1 MMKPIFLFSKEESE
15 TKVANDRL
23 LSHAAGLAGQNM
35 AYNLVSTRLFVFL
48 NTVLG
53 IPAKKT
59 GMITGISTMWDAV
72 NDPLIGSLMDH
83 RKHRH
88 GYKLRPFLLWTPA
101 IIGIL
106 VTLMF
111 VDWGLGAEKTIL
123 YVLILYILFDTF
135 YSFQD
140 IAIWGIAAMSSP
152 SSEERRRVSQWISI
166 GAGLGGTIAGL
177 FPMFKDMFVK
187 GEVMSEKHTYLFFA
201 AIFGMGGMLLSMV
214 SYRAK
219 EKVFDADAEEKIPP
233 AEKLKVMVKTL
244 WNLRHNKTLII
255 ICLARTVQC
264 LSLTLPWEYFFE
276 SEGISYNVFGAEIS
290 GGTAQIVY
298 GYVMGIPG
306 AIANFF
312 TVPVIK
318 KLGGNKKLLVF
329 SEVACIATR
338 LIAFAI
344 GADERYKNLSAL
356 LMVMAV
362 LGTSQILTNM
372 KDIAHRSLITDSID
386 EMELKTGERTESISF
401 SMQNFVSKLTGAIP
415 KFIQGTMLGWMGFR
429 EEMYDAAGKRLEG
442 SALVRAQTAPRFLKY
457 RWHQFILGPAIG
469 SALYLIVILFLK
481 DDQTHIAE
489 VERQLKEKRE
499 RAAAEKTAVIE

>member
-1 MMKPIFLFSKEESE
+1 MKRFFLFDNTESE
-15 TKVANDRL
+15 TKVSNSRL
-23 LSHAAGLAGQNM
+23 LSHAAGLSGQNM
-35 AYNLVSTRLFVFL
+35 AYSLVSSRLFVFL

-53 IPAKKT
+53 IPAEKT
-59 GMITGISTMWDAV
+59 GIITGVSTMWDAI

-83 RKHRH
+83 RKHRP

-106 VTLMF
+106 VTMMF
-111 VDWGLGAEKTIL
+111 VDWGFDTNKTIL
-123 YVLILYILFDTF
+123 YILILYLLFDTV

-140 IAIWGIAAMSSP
+140 IAIWGMAALSSP
-152 SSEERRRVSQWISI
+152 SSDERRRVAQWISI

-187 GEVMSEKHTYLFFA
+187 GDVMSEKKTYLFFA
-201 AIFGMGGMLLSMV
+201 AIFGFGGMLISMLA
-214 SYRAK
+214 YRMK
-219 EKVFDADAEEKIPP
+219 EKVIDTTAQDDIPP
-233 AEKLKVMVKTL
+233 KEKFRAMLKTL
-244 WNLRHNKTLII
+244 WNLRYNKTLII

-276 SEGISYNVFGAEIS
+276 SEGVSYNVFGSEIS
-290 GGTAQIVY
+290 GGTAQIAY

-306 AIANFF
+306 AIANLF

-318 KLGGNKKLLVF
+318 RLGGNKKLLVYA
-329 SEVACIATR
+329 EIASIVTR
-338 LIAFAI
+338 LIAFSI
-344 GADERYKNLSAL
+344 GANDRYKNLGAL

-362 LGTSQILTNM
+362 VGSSQILTNM

-386 EMELKTGERTESISF
+386 EMELKTGERTEGIAF

-415 KFIQGTMLGWMGFR
+415 KFIQGTMLGWMGF
-429 EEMYDAAGKRLEG
+429 EEKILDAAGNKLEG
-442 SALVRAQTAPRFLKY
+442 SALVRAQKAPRFLKY

-469 SALYLIVILFLK
+469 SVLYLIVILFLK
-481 DDQTHIAE
+481 DDQSHVAE
-489 VERQLKEKRE
+489 VERQLKEKRAMAE
-499 RAAAEKTAVIE
+499 AEKAEA